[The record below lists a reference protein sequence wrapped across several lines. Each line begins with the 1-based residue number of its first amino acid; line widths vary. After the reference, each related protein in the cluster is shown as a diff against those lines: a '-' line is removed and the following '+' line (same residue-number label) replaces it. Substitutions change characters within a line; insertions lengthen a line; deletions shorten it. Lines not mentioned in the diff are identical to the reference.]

1 MSRNCTS
8 AKCAPIVAAFSLV
21 ILLALAAPAWS
32 ALPAWQ
38 NVADGV
44 GPDRPGGALLWIAE
58 AKKFLWVGPMD
69 VERPKPCI
77 REFEPSAGQWSDFG
91 PPKPPGK
98 GFHPYYQAVFDPASA
113 CVFCLSAE
121 NRLYRLNLNDKTWSA
136 LPAAP
141 ELDGLSWP
149 TLATDGAGTIVV
161 VGADKKVD
169 NLGWSRT
176 AVYDIK
182 AEKWRLLPVPA
193 DDVVRTHRQRVALK
207 EALIT
212 LGGHIRLAWY
222 QDPAGEGTG
231 DQRQALVEECQAV
244 AKMKQAE
251 LAKAELT
258 AAGELIA
265 KKQLLD
271 ALKAV
276 RAVQRKVELANET
289 DYPVPCSRR
298 NSPLAY
304 DAASRTYVL
313 FGGDHEDYL
322 MNDTWVLDPAKGWR
336 RAAPKAA
343 PSPRAGHALIS
354 LPGGGV
360 ALYEGYI
367 QNTDTGYGAR
377 SYRHVEPIQLWRYD
391 VAGDRWDVLS
401 AWPAPKKET
410 DDVPP
415 FLGHFYDYSCHYYS
429 PPALAAGPG
438 GKLFLAAQPGRTH
451 FLPHKKFPARVWTLE
466 IAGAKGDPA
475 ASSELAQAPNQRLSR
490 ATIFCADFCEVAD
503 PPKPTGLD
511 ALPENVWVRLPE
523 PPRNPLY
530 GCRGRDWGTAV
541 WDSDREQI
549 LHWGGGHCVRS
560 PSTVAH
566 YSPAGGRIVEGFDA
580 DEPYNTSGGGGYDSS
595 ILNRPWNGVHNY
607 NHYCYDPK
615 CKLLVS
621 GRGYLYDPARM
632 DWLRMERME
641 LPYEFNWGSTVL
653 EASPHGAVAWARK
666 KNSEWAGLWLYD
678 RQSGWS
684 DLEPKGMDRLFP
696 PYCDAHGMVYD
707 SKRDR
712 MILGGVGAKYATIG
726 TGELLSFDLK
736 TRRMEK
742 VTPANLPAGR
752 ARNFREMAYIDHA
765 DWVLIGS
772 HLRVGDREKGRPY
785 TRVYDCSTNAYFLLD
800 AGEAADG
807 HSCGWMYDAKRK
819 LAYVISHRGQVW
831 AMKINP
837 ATAKRLE
844 KAE

>member
-1 MSRNCTS
+1 MSRNRAS
-8 AKCAPIVAAFSLV
+8 EKCVLV
-21 ILLALAAPAWS
+21 LAAVCLATILAGPARS
-32 ALPAWQ
+32 AQPEWQ

-44 GPDRPGGALLWIAE
+44 GPDRPGGVLLWIAE
-58 AKKFLWVGPMD
+58 AKKFLWVGPSD
-69 VERPKPCI
+69 PERPQPCI
-77 REFEPSAGQWSDFG
+77 REFEPPAGEWRDFG

-98 GFHPYYQAVFDPASA
+98 AFHPYYQAVFDPASA
-113 CVFCLSAE
+113 SVFCLSAE
-121 NRLYRLNLNDKTWSA
+121 NRLYRLNLNDKTWSP

-149 TLATDGAGTIVV
+149 VMATDGAGTIVV
-161 VGADKKVD
+161 VGADKKLD
-169 NLGWSRT
+169 NLGWTRT
-176 AVYDIK
+176 AIYDV
-182 AEKWRLLPVPA
+182 AGDKWSLLPLPA
-193 DDVVRTHRQRVALK
+193 DDAVRMHRQRVALK

-222 QDPAGEGTG
+222 QDPAGEGSP
-231 DQRQALVEECQAV
+231 QERRALADECQTV
-244 AKMKQAE
+244 AKMDQAGE
-251 LAKAELT
+251 PAKAELP
-258 AAGELIA
+258 AAGGLIER
-265 KKQLLD
+265 KQLLD

-276 RAVQRKVELANET
+276 RAMQEKVERADEA

-304 DAASRTYVL
+304 DASSKTYVL

-322 MNDTWVLDPAKGWR
+322 MNDTWVLDLAKGWR
-336 RAAPKAA
+336 RIEPKGA

-360 ALYEGYI
+360 ALYEGYL
-367 QNTDTGYGAR
+367 QNTGIDYGSR
-377 SYRHVEPIQLWRYD
+377 SYTHVEPIQLWRYD
-391 VAGDRWDVLS
+391 VAAQRWDALG

-410 DDVPP
+410 DGVPP
-415 FLGHFYDYSCHYYS
+415 LLGHFYDYSCQYYS

-438 GKLFLAAQPGRTH
+438 GKLFLAAQPGRVW
-451 FLPHKKFPARVWTLE
+451 FLPHKKFPARVWTLDL
-466 IAGAKGDPA
+466 GAAKPDPA
-475 ASSELAQAPNQRLSR
+475 VTEQLAAAPNQRLSR
-490 ATIFCADFCEVAD
+490 GKLFCADFCEVVDA
-503 PPKPTGLD
+503 PKPTGLD
-511 ALPENVWVRLPE
+511 ALPENVWVRLPD

-530 GCRGRDWGTAV
+530 GCRQRDWGTAV

-632 DWLRMERME
+632 DWLRMERMA

-666 KNSEWAGLWLYD
+666 KNSDWAGLWIYD
-678 RQSGWS
+678 RQAGWS

-712 MILGGVGAKYATIG
+712 MILGGVGAKYATVG
-726 TGELLSFDLK
+726 TGELLSFDFK
-736 TRRMEK
+736 TRRIEK
-742 VTPANLPAGR
+742 ITPANLPAGR

-772 HLRVGDREKGRPY
+772 HLRVGNKEKGKPY
-785 TRVYDCSTNAYFLLD
+785 TRVYDCSTNEYFLLD

-819 LAYVISHRGQVW
+819 LALVISHRGQVW

-844 KAE
+844 TAQ